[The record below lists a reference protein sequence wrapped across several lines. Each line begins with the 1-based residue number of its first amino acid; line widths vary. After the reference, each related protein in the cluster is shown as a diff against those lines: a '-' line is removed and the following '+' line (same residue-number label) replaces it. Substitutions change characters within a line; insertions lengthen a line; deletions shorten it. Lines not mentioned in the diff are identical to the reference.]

1 MCKQKARPDPGFVQL
16 WIRAGVY
23 FGLVFSVGFLLGV
36 VRVLWV
42 VPSLGERTAELLET
56 PLMLGAS
63 FIFAHFVVRRF
74 PGETRFEHLISGVI
88 ALALL
93 LAFEFTVVLGLRG
106 LSVAEYFSSR
116 DSVAGTVYAVS
127 LFVFALL
134 PWLVAG
140 RRHGAAV
147 GQFAERRPTRERTA
161 DMTENDH

>member
-1 MCKQKARPDPGFVQL
+1 MQL

-42 VPSLGERTAELLET
+42 VPSLGERTAEILET

-74 PGETRFEHLISGVI
+74 PGKTRFEHLLSGAI

-106 LSVAEYFSSR
+106 LSVSEYLSSR
-116 DSVAGTVYAVS
+116 DPVAGSVYAVS
-127 LFVFALL
+127 LLVFALL

-140 RRHGAAV
+140 RRHGAAAT
-147 GQFAERRPTRERTA
+147 QFAEHGPTREPTA
-161 DMTENDH
+161 NVTRHDH